1 MQNDNNQRDRF
12 RFFFAT
18 TFFATGSLF
27 PRDFVNGSIFLIRP
41 IRAFFFFG
49 RSAAPLPLRLRMPSS
64 VHPVQ
69 LRRTSQTE
77 ISPRSGSREPD
88 GASFPSAT
96 AVAIAIAIAYTAA
109 MKYVPSMFIG
119 QLSGSEG
126 SNTASH
132 NRYASYFRN
141 RTIPVN
147 PRTPAQTLVR
157 DALTSFSQNWRNLSQ
172 SAQTAW
178 QQIADLVP
186 IQNSQGQTIILS
198 GQAFYV
204 RFNLQRRSVAL
215 ARLDVAPA
223 AVEVPPSFTSAT
235 VVLNGTGAI
244 LTVSPI
250 VVDGTG
256 TNFALMY
263 ATPVLGPG
271 INFIKPSDYRVFSAP
286 PASDPVPNDRLAAYE
301 AVFGAGWRTQI
312 GMRIAFKFKGI
323 SDAGFQGDSIEI
335 IDTII

>member
-1 MQNDNNQRDRF
+1 M
-12 RFFFAT
+12 
-18 TFFATGSLF
+18 L
-27 PRDFVNGSIFLIRP
+27 
-41 IRAFFFFG
+41 
-49 RSAAPLPLRLRMPSS
+49 
-64 VHPVQ
+64 
-69 LRRTSQTE
+69 
-77 ISPRSGSREPD
+77 
-88 GASFPSAT
+88 
-96 AVAIAIAIAYTAA
+96 
-109 MKYVPSMFIG
+109 YVPSMFIG

-132 NRYASYFRN
+132 NRYGSYFRN

-157 DALTSFSQNWRNLSQ
+157 DALTSFSQNWRNLSA

-186 IQNSQGQTIILS
+186 IQNKQGQTITLS

-204 RFNLQRRSVAL
+204 RFNLQRRSVGL

-235 VVLNGTGAI
+235 MVLNGTGAI

-250 VVDGTG
+250 VVDGSP
-256 TNFALMY
+256 TNFMVIY
-263 ATPVLGPG
+263 ATAVMGTG
-271 INFIKPSDYRVFSAP
+271 INFIKPSDYRVIAGPNADF
-286 PASDPVPNDRLAAYE
+286 VIPNDRLASYE
-301 AVFGAGWRTQI
+301 AVFGAGWRTQV